1 MSRSKW
7 QLLPKHHNSAWTGER
22 ACVFE
27 GWAENVQFFHS
38 LESIVEKQLVMSLVN
53 SGGNSFLSCSVNALL
68 WKKKNICLL
77 TARRTPFLQHF
88 ISKMFSASSHL
99 DIVLLTRMIFFP
111 RRKCVVNTGTF
122 GPGAEWSVKEDELKI
137 RCSPTDGAKLGIR
150 VRPLHAWVTHFHSV
164 TVYAALRGING
175 HCFTDEFY
183 CVWTSAD
190 LYP

>member
-1 MSRSKW
+1 ME
-7 QLLPKHHNSAWTGER
+7 SAP
-22 ACVFE
+22 VFLR
-27 GWAENVQFFHS
+27 GRAENVRFFHS
-38 LESIVEKQLVMSLVN
+38 LESLNCGIAIGNEFSKFWREQFSQLQRECSSL
-53 SGGNSFLSCSVNALL
+53 
-68 WKKKNICLL
+68 KERNICLL

-137 RCSPTDGAKLGIR
+137 RCSPTDGAKRGIR